1 MPFHRY
7 HILILREDGRQY
19 HNRILEW
26 FQVRRHLTG
35 LFAVV
40 GLLVLGNVG
49 FFVLATWHGSLA
61 ARTASLKAEKGRL
74 QEEFTALTR
83 TLDETQ
89 QRVSESARKLAQME
103 ELARQQNLS
112 LPEVAGTGGPDQA
125 ARLTEPTLDDP
136 VARPVA
142 RRILD
147 LSLQSAEVDRATA
160 ELEDVLQPHLDH
172 LAHTPSIW
180 PVKGFLASSY
190 GHRSDPIGGEAEH
203 HAGVDISAPTGSP
216 VVAPA
221 EGLVLQ
227 TGWVQGYG
235 NTIVVGHGN
244 GLTTLY
250 GHLSKILV
258 KPGQQ
263 VRRWDRIGLVGST
276 GRTTGP
282 HLHYEVHRDGRTVNP
297 RRYLLF

>member
-35 LFAVV
+35 LVAAL

-61 ARTASLKAEKGRL
+61 ARTAALKAEKTRL
-74 QEEFTALTR
+74 QAEFTALSE
-83 TLDETQ
+83 TLDTTQ

-103 ELARQQNLS
+103 ELARQQNLA
-112 LPEVAGTGGPDQA
+112 LPQVAGTGGPEYGA
-125 ARLTEPTLDDP
+125 PGTEPSVEDP

-142 RRILD
+142 RRILA
-147 LSLQSAEVDRATA
+147 LERQSAEVDRATA
-160 ELEDVLQPHLDH
+160 DLEDILHPHLDD
-172 LAHTPSIW
+172 LAHTPRIW
-180 PVKGFLASSY
+180 PVKGFLASSF
-190 GHRSDPIGGEAEH
+190 GHRADPIGGEAEH

-235 NTIVVGHGN
+235 NTIILGHGN

-263 VRRWDRIGLVGST
+263 VNRWDRIGLVGAT

-282 HLHYEVHRDGRTVNP
+282 HLHYEVHRDGRAVNP